1 MLARLICTE
10 ATSAASEKVNCFFL
24 WSNSQQQDH
33 FSHSQLN
40 LLLRNG
46 FAERR

>member
-1 MLARLICTE
+1 LPAKQTLQHPKKYT
-10 ATSAASEKVNCFFL
+10 AFFL

-33 FSHSQLN
+33 ISHSQLN